1 MRLRQLHAATTLGDL
16 RFPPS
21 NNLELLSGSREGRWS
36 IQSTNNGGSASAS
49 RANTPMKSK
58 SSITTRGA
66 PRVRERPR
74 PIHPGAF
81 LAEGLAELGL
91 SQAEFAR
98 AIGVS
103 AMRISHVVKGS
114 RPVTAELALLF
125 GKAFGQSPQY
135 WLNLQRQYDLELAET
150 ALEARLESIEPIART
165 KVPG

>member
-1 MRLRQLHAATTLGDL
+1 
-16 RFPPS
+16 
-21 NNLELLSGSREGRWS
+21 
-36 IQSTNNGGSASAS
+36 
-49 RANTPMKSK
+49 MKSK
-58 SSITTRGA
+58 SSITTRAA
-66 PRVRERPR
+66 PRVRERP
-74 PIHPGAF
+74 PPVHPGAF

-103 AMRISHVVKGS
+103 AMRVSHVVKRS

-150 ALEARLESIEPIART
+150 ALEARLEAVQHIART